1 MKFLDG
7 YISMAEYNAMSLFEA
22 IAEPNRRRLLDL
34 LRAGER
40 PAGDLVEATGLSQ
53 PGVSKHLKLLREA
66 GLVSMRPDGQRRLY
80 RLEAAKLAAL
90 DEWLKPFRQFW
101 AERLDAL
108 DDHLEKEQ

>member
-1 MKFLDG
+1 MTP
-7 YISMAEYNAMSLFEA
+7 FEA
-22 IAEPNRRRLLDL
+22 IAEPNRRALLDL

-40 PAGDLVEATGLSQ
+40 PAGDLVAATGLSQ

-80 RLEAAKLAAL
+80 RLEPHNLTQL
-90 DEWLKPFRQFW
+90 DDWLRPFRQFW
-101 AERLDAL
+101 SERLDAL